1 MNSGLSYIQVQRT
14 DDNNFTH
21 LRTHRSGNKFSS
33 TETVLTRD
41 TVVYRSE
48 THVARRT
55 RKPLYSKKQINKNR
69 RSAWPPIFHKP
80 RPVPRDLQ
88 SDAALLLNLRRAV
101 PVFPLDNNL

>member
-41 TVVYRSE
+41 TVVYRSK
-48 THVARRT
+48 THLARRT
-55 RKPLYSKKQINKNR
+55 RQPLYSKKQINKNR
-69 RSAWPPIFHKP
+69 RSAWPPIFHEP

-88 SDAALLLNLRRAV
+88 SAAALLLNLRRAV

>member
-14 DDNNFTH
+14 DNNNFTH
-21 LRTHRSGNKFSS
+21 LQTHRSGNKFSS

-41 TVVYRSE
+41 TVVYRSK
-48 THVARRT
+48 THLTRRT
-55 RKPLYSKKQINKNR
+55 RQPLYSKKQINKNR
-69 RSAWPPIFHKP
+69 RSAWPPIFHEP
-80 RPVPRDLQ
+80 RPVPRDIQ